1 VNSTSDR
8 FSLRANLVFGSD
20 RDGAGFTEGWEVSTI
35 GHVDN
40 STGQSDRLTM
50 AIAPTVRLGSFDT
63 FPVASTRHGGGERG
77 GRGAR

>member
-1 VNSTSDR
+1 MGR
-8 FSLRANLVFGSD
+8 IYRRG
-20 RDGAGFTEGWEVSTI
+20 EVSTI